1 MSPPTQIDWSRYETQ
16 AGGAAPQ
23 IDFSKYETAAA
34 PTGKFI
40 PGTGPKPPVAPVDAQ
55 KASMHAAHPFGT
67 GEVPERFLKSA
78 VHAVGLPATPEE
90 FQARAQEEQNKTLGQ
105 RMMDLPLGGPF
116 LTPNTIVAA
125 GKTFGKA
132 GHEVAESARA
142 GAAGRPIDA
151 AGHGIGALGYTAA
164 GALTPIGGQNLVTA
178 GEQLGSGDVS
188 GGLGTTAG
196 VLAPFA
202 LAHGAGAIEAPKP
215 PVAAVPKTAPV
226 EALATMID
234 DRGGAVDPHAI
245 ASDIHPVLSNQAAL
259 DKLDLTKLEGR
270 AVGQAAIKTVDNAVK
285 AHQAE
290 VAQISKP
297 YEKVLVDQSPIAQAY
312 LDQRTP
318 ELRRNDPAAAARLL
332 REARHYAGVDN
343 NGVIT
348 GAIPAPLSDVNAFR
362 IRLNNETAAA
372 QGKAEGAYRKTDW
385 ETKADVKALI
395 AARDVQY
402 GTLARVSGLPEE
414 TIRTL
419 QSREG
424 QLMET
429 RDGLTKEFNK
439 VSASQAEAAAGS
451 LKANPP
457 GSGRFLTAAREKIG
471 HTYPSRHG
479 AERTLLRETIAPHP
493 IETFNNRLKL
503 AFSEPGPGTAPPTY
517 QQVPGAAGTA
527 KPQIT
532 PPQPPTAPVSN
543 KVGGAKV
550 LAGDVPLTGPV
561 SPVAADITRLKGELK
576 AATDPKEIADIQQA
590 LQHAQARLEG
600 RPFQPPSQAEVE
612 RLPAQQPRTV
622 EPGPS
627 SRGQGGALPTLR
639 RIEQPRNPTVSTAP
653 DMMVHSVTTSGD
665 TLHVNFDAEHAIGK
679 LGADSHEI
687 ARKLLPEFADK
698 IGPYAVSIGR
708 REAFGPQAGK
718 YHLQIRMAPGD
729 LQAAKQTLERG
740 AMAPSSRSAG
750 LPGPE
755 RAAAVAA
762 AMQALK
768 NGEITQAEA
777 DKRIQRAN
785 GGGGRKLIR
794 FPQAPND

>member
-1 MSPPTQIDWSRYETQ
+1 MGGLQDREAIVSTEQQTTEALPPLPPGFENYQPVQAQGSSGTIPPLPPGYENYQSPEQAPKSWLQTAWEGFGKNVLPEGHPLANFANRMMSNVKGFAETVGKQ
-16 AGGAAPQ
+16 PEGKDEQLIAHLPMGPGA
-23 IDFSKYETAAA
+23 
-34 PTGKFI
+34 
-40 PGTGPKPPVAPVDAQ
+40 
-55 KASMHAAHPFGT
+55 
-67 GEVPERFLKSA
+67 VPLYRMIKGQVEA
-78 VHAVGLPATPEE
+78 E
-90 FQARAQEEQNKTLGQ
+90 KTLGPQ
-105 RMMDLPLGGPF
+105 VVEQAKASAASHAGQNPALPHLPTLEDARTATTALSMLNPF
-116 LTPNTIVAA
+116 ASSSVANVNTLQDQ
-125 GKTFGKA
+125 GQGGKA
-132 GHEVAESARA
+132 TGEGLA
-142 GAAGRPIDA
+142 DA
-151 AGHGIGALGYTAA
+151 AM
-164 GALTPIGGQNLVTA
+164 
-178 GEQLGSGDVS
+178 
-188 GGLGTTAG
+188 LGTG
-196 VLAPFA
+196 LIKMP
-202 LAHGAGAIEAPKP
+202 EAP
-215 PVAAVPKTAPV
+215 ASAVPKTAPI
-226 EALATMID
+226 EALATVID

-259 DKLDLTKLEGR
+259 DGLDLSKLEGR
-270 AVGQAAIKTVDNAVK
+270 QVGQAVIKTVDNAVK
-285 AHQAE
+285 SHQAQ
-290 VAQISKP
+290 VAQITKP

-332 REARHYAGVDN
+332 QEARHYAGVDN

-372 QGKAEGAYRKTDW
+372 QGKSEGAYRKTDW

-419 QSREG
+419 QTREG

-439 VSASQAEAAAGS
+439 VSASQAEAVAGS

-457 GSGRFLTAAREKIG
+457 GSGRFITAAREKVG

-479 AERTLLRETIAPHP
+479 VERSVIREVVGPKP
-493 IETFNNRLKL
+493 IETFNNRMKL

-517 QQVPGAAGTA
+517 APAPGGGIAA
-527 KPQIT
+527 KPQVT
-532 PPQPPTAPVSN
+532 PPQPPVAPVST

-550 LAGDVPLTGPV
+550 LAGDVPLTGAV

-576 AATDPKEIADIQQA
+576 TATDPKEIADIQQA

-612 RLPAQQPRTV
+612 GLPAQQPRTV

-627 SRGQGGALPTLR
+627 SRGGASQSLPRLR
-639 RIEQPRNPTVSTAP
+639 QVEQPRNP
-653 DMMVHSVTTSGD
+653 
-665 TLHVNFDAEHAIGK
+665 
-679 LGADSHEI
+679 
-687 ARKLLPEFADK
+687 
-698 IGPYAVSIGR
+698 
-708 REAFGPQAGK
+708 
-718 YHLQIRMAPGD
+718 
-729 LQAAKQTLERG
+729 AAT
-740 AMAPSSRSAG
+740 APSSRSAG

-755 RAAAVAA
+755 RAIAVAA
-762 AMQALK
+762 AMRALK

-785 GGGGRKLIR
+785 GGGGRKLVR
-794 FPQAPND
+794 MPQPPND